1 MKCANWTLRALDRGP
16 NLNLMRMVKGMRIH
30 QLTFFGFAALALGG
44 LSGCEGGQT
53 GDLSGQN
60 GNGGQETG
68 STDGCDVH
76 KQKLDSFDEMTD
88 QGSANQLLAYAE
100 KSFEVPISWKAAPQG
115 QAWSVGPES
124 GEGQLHVDVARG
136 ESAYLLTYTPHQDS
150 GSGAGIDIGVICPPA
165 QLGVEAHV
173 SVATEGGALAESYD
187 TLLRSGTPGV
197 ATLSVPVD
205 PSAVNGTLQLD
216 SSDPQAKLVQ
226 LSLSATFTPSG
237 MSGRFTGV
245 EQVQHGTGPSSA
257 VSASEAVLAVWP
269 GGAACGDRGDGLVS
283 PLDAEVL
290 GFTGEA
296 TLASVATDEPV
307 SIHWSSG
314 EATTLTIG
322 IQSTGDG
329 CFTVRDNVPV
339 EIGGG
344 PAVSYPVTITLQSAD
359 GKVDGSYEGEV
370 VASGYGD
377 SRSVVSETW
386 LNVAVGDLDQTGFSS
401 VTVPDG
407 ADALQLRIVSSQVG
421 GHASGSV
428 RLVALTDPDC
438 PPSTPMPTPDGGW
451 SAPGC
456 PGQAQTELESA
467 AWGD

>member
-1 MKCANWTLRALDRGP
+1 
-16 NLNLMRMVKGMRIH
+16 MRTVKGMRIH
-30 QLTFFGFAALALGG
+30 QLTFFGFAALALGVF
-44 LSGCEGGQT
+44 SGCEGGQT

-60 GNGGQETG
+60 GNDGQETG
-68 STDGCDVH
+68 STNGCDVH

-88 QGSANQLLAYAE
+88 LGSANQLLDYAE
-100 KSFEVPISWKAAPQG
+100 KSFEVPISWKAASQG

-136 ESAYLLTYTPHQDS
+136 ENAYLLTYTPHEDD
-150 GSGAGIDIGVICPPA
+150 GSGAGIDIGVLCPPT

-197 ATLSVPVD
+197 ATFSVPFD
-205 PSAVNGTLQLD
+205 PSTVSGTLQID
-216 SSDPQAKLVQ
+216 SSDSQAKLVQ
-226 LSLSATFTPSG
+226 LSLSATFTPAG
-237 MSGRFTGV
+237 MSGRLAGL
-245 EQVQHGTGPSSA
+245 EQVQFGTGPNSA
-257 VSASEAVLAVWP
+257 VSAREAVLAVWP

-283 PLDAEVL
+283 PIDAEVL

-307 SIHWSSG
+307 SIHWLSG
-314 EATTLTIG
+314 EATTLAVG
-322 IQSTGDG
+322 VQSTGDG

-344 PAVSYPVTITLQSAD
+344 PGVSYPVTITLHSAD
-359 GKVDGSYEGEV
+359 GKVDGSYEGTV
-370 VASGYGD
+370 VATGYGAD
-377 SRSVVSETW
+377 RSVVSEAW
-386 LNVAVGDLDQTGFSS
+386 LNVSVEDLEQTGFES

-407 ADALQLRIVSSQVG
+407 TDALQLRIVSSQVG

-438 PPSTPMPTPDGGW
+438 PPPTPMPTPDGGW
-451 SAPGC
+451 STPGC
-456 PGQAQTELESA
+456 PGQGQTELESA
-467 AWGD
+467 GWGD